1 MKKPGLTATVGIG
14 TNLYLAKIAM
24 DISAK
29 HNADRIA
36 YLNED
41 LYRQTLWHHTPM
53 TEFLDAWKRNRKKIT
68 QIRYL

>member
-1 MKKPGLTATVGIG
+1 MGIG

-29 HNADRIA
+29 HNANRMA

-41 LYRQTLWHHTPM
+41 LYRQTLWHHVPLTDFGCLEM
-53 TEFLDAWKRNRKKIT
+53 ERKEDYT
-68 QIRYL
+68 N